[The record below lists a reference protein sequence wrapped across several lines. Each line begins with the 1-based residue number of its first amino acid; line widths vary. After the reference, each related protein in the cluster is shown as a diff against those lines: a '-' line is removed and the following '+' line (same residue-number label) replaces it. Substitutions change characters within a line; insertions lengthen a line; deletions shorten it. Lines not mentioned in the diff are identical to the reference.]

1 MHLGKKAQLSNIIG
15 FAILVIA
22 VTLAIILFRL
32 FIVSGSVQTLGTVSE
47 RHESERL
54 KSGVN
59 ALMFMSE
66 ERSGNT
72 ILDLIGIAGGLRND
86 AVYLGPVIGTINVS
100 KEIEWRMNALF
111 GPGHW
116 YVYVPFPEKLA
127 DIQIIIVA
135 DTSGSMGDDLA
146 NIKKHVPDIIQDLIN
161 DGKNVEATV
170 YLLPGGSY
178 RCNQFTKPPLSCKP
192 LEYLRE
198 KAHCGVTGGGWKTS
212 EDWGNG
218 LACAASYG
226 PEGGWDPGAVRI
238 GIPLSDELPGSSTP
252 GCPSLDGN
260 SDQAQSLRNGIK
272 AAKKYNVRVF
282 PLRANPCG
290 SGSGG
295 GAQGN
300 EICECGETEL
310 VRYMEKIANETNG
323 TMYLLEDAEEVS
335 EAIKDIVSKIEVP
348 VTKSI
353 SIGTK
358 PPYGRRVRA
367 YEVLVPIPESG
378 VYTKAYFYEWS

>member
-15 FAILVIA
+15 FAILVIG

-100 KEIEWRMNALF
+100 DEITWRMNALF

-127 DIQIIIVA
+127 DIQIIIIA
-135 DTSGSMGDDLA
+135 DGSGSMGDDMDDISK
-146 NIKKHVPDIIQDLIN
+146 NVPRIIDDLRSE
-161 DGKNVEATV
+161 GKNAEATI
-170 YLLPGGSY
+170 YILGKINK
-178 RCNQFTKPPLSCKP
+178 CNRFKETKFFKCKP
-192 LEYLRE
+192 WEYISD
-198 KAHCGVTGGGWKTS
+198 KVTCVLKGQTD

-238 GIPLSDELPGSSTP
+238 GIPLSDELPGSSIP
-252 GCPSLDGN
+252 PDCSSLPPEGN
-260 SDQAQSLRNGIK
+260 SARAQSLRNGI
-272 AAKKYNVRVF
+272 ASAQEYNVRVF

-290 SGSGG
+290 QSTGG
-295 GAQGN
+295 EN
-300 EICECGETEL
+300 SFYCRCGPML
-310 VRYMEKIANETNG
+310 KKYMQKIATETNG
-323 TMYLLEDAEEVS
+323 TMYLLKDADAVS
-335 EAIKDIVSKIEVP
+335 EAIEDIVSQIEVP

-353 SIGTK
+353 TVGTS

-378 VYTKAYFYEWS
+378 EYTKAYFYQWS

>member
-1 MHLGKKAQLSNIIG
+1 MYLGKKAQLSNIIG

-135 DTSGSMGDDLA
+135 DGSGSMKDDMDDISKNVPKIIDDLRSE
-146 NIKKHVPDIIQDLIN
+146 
-161 DGKNVEATV
+161 GKNAEATI
-170 YLLPGGSY
+170 YILGKINK
-178 RCNQFTKPPLSCKP
+178 CNRFKETKFFKCKP
-192 LEYLRE
+192 WEYISD
-198 KAHCGVTGGGWKTS
+198 KVTCVLKGQTD

-238 GIPLSDELPGSSTP
+238 GIPLSDELPGSSYPT
-252 GCPSLDGN
+252 CPPLEGN
-260 SDQAQSLRNGIK
+260 SNQAQSLRNGIK

-290 SGSGG
+290 SDSGG

-300 EICECGETEL
+300 QICECGKTEL
-310 VRYMEKIANETNG
+310 VRYMQKIANETNG